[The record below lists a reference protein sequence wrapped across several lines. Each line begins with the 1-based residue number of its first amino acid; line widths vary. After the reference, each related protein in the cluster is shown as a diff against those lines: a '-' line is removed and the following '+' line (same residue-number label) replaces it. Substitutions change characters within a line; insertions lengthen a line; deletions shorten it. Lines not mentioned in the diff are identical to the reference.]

1 MALGMSGQ
9 GVVAA
14 APLGALER
22 AWMEKHKPAK
32 EGKSSQKKHLC
43 NSSAGFSCGM
53 DGGSSQCSGL
63 SFPLS
68 QLLSH
73 HFPSG
78 QTESTLGIAWL
89 EG

>member
-1 MALGMSGQ
+1 MALGISGQ

-14 APLGALER
+14 APQGALER
-22 AWMEKHKPAK
+22 AWMEKHNLAK
-32 EGKSSQKKHLC
+32 ERRSSQKRHLC

-53 DGGSSQCSGL
+53 DGGSSQWSGL
-63 SFPLS
+63 SFSLS
-68 QLLSH
+68 HLLSH